1 MHACMDVCV
10 YVCIGIEINTCVSG
24 YAHVHIH
31 IHFGKHV
38 YMFIPR
44 HTYTYIHVYIYIYI
58 SSVCT
63 AMGRYTYA
71 CMCTFS
77 HRNVLLLPTTEPPE
91 TLNPKTLNPSAPKA
105 SPHKEQPGGRLDDV
119 DADHLVKGEKDGGG

>member
-24 YAHVHIH
+24 YAHAYIH

-44 HTYTYIHVYIYIYI
+44 HVYIYIYI
-58 SSVCT
+58 FLLCVLPWVDT
-63 AMGRYTYA
+63 PMRA
-71 CMCTFS
+71 CVPF
-77 HRNVLLLPTTEPPE
+77 HIAKFPYYPPQ
-91 TLNPKTLNPSAPKA
+91 NPKTLNCQNPSAPKA

-119 DADHLVKGEKDGGG
+119 DADHLVKGEKDGRG